1 MQGDICE
8 GVIHQA
14 PFFNECLF
22 NSIGRKDFGSKDK
35 RYADILKV
43 HINLYM
49 SIVANYDISAHT
61 LSVYQLIQKCFVV
74 IKVSDN
80 RPNLLDCVGSV
91 DI

>member
-1 MQGDICE
+1 
-8 GVIHQA
+8 
-14 PFFNECLF
+14 
-22 NSIGRKDFGSKDK
+22 
-35 RYADILKV
+35 
-43 HINLYM
+43 M

-91 DI
+91 DV